1 MPSGEDLRRKANRI
15 SLDRCPVRNARHCF
29 QFHQACSKFLQRINV
44 LLAVVGLFLRNRAV
58 TARWLLIFTVLP
70 LFANGAY
77 GRGTYQRASDGKT
90 LVWNDHPASGYEA
103 TWTGDRDSNG
113 YAIGQGTLTWFRV
126 ERPVV
131 TGSNIPSDRR
141 GRSAVVAQYSGK
153 MVRGQLDGPVVRVDA
168 DGRTFHGVFVN
179 GNRASDWAARPAA
192 KIARGGTYQRTDDGK
207 TLVWNEHPG
216 LDYEASWSGDRDSD
230 GYGSGEGTLT
240 WYRFDRT
247 IVTGS
252 NIPSDRRGR
261 TIVVSRYSGKM
272 IHGKLGVKGN
282 RATDLAVG
290 PTPTATPHQ
299 RRNEQVQENV
309 VEAPAPPAPTPRYRR
324 AELVEEG
331 EKVEAPAAEAP
342 THGAIAGPTAAET
355 PTHGGDSMV
364 ALFKPPS
371 SLRSPVAKTASA
383 QVSAPSASPPALDS
397 AEKNRVIAEFK
408 NETQSVLSRVSDS
421 TGNFHEIDRLDSV
434 QKLPAPVSES
444 VVSLADRARD
454 FRSKIGDEAALEEYR
469 TETATANALA
479 VVDQTTRNIVGN
491 DASKAS
497 SGVGDFLKSN
507 PEPSADSQKPLWR
520 YLTSVRALCSRLE
533 KEADVHL
540 QRAQSL
546 ASAGKIS
553 EAIREYQEAY
563 RIFPNPVTAEKIRQ
577 LQNKSVGL

>member
-1 MPSGEDLRRKANRI
+1 M
-15 SLDRCPVRNARHCF
+15 
-29 QFHQACSKFLQRINV
+29 
-44 LLAVVGLFLRNRAV
+44 GLFLRNRAV
-58 TARWLLIFTVLP
+58 TARWLLIFCALL

-90 LVWNDHPASGYEA
+90 LVWNDRPALGYEA
-103 TWTGDRDSNG
+103 TWTGDRDSDG

-153 MVRGQLDGPVVRVDA
+153 MVRGQLDGPVLRVDA
-168 DGRTFHGVFVN
+168 DGRTFHGVFVK
-179 GNRASDWAARPAA
+179 GDRASDWAARPAA
-192 KIARGGTYQRTDDGK
+192 KIARGGTYQRTDDGQ

-230 GYGSGEGTLT
+230 GYGRGEGTLT

-261 TIVVSRYSGKM
+261 TIVVSSDSGKM
-272 IHGKLGVKGN
+272 IHGKLGVKRN
-282 RATDLAVG
+282 KATDLAMG
-290 PTPTATPHQ
+290 PTATATPHE
-299 RRNEQVQENV
+299 RRNEQVQESV
-309 VEAPAPPAPTPRYRR
+309 VEAPAPPAPTPGYRR

-331 EKVEAPAAEAP
+331 EKVEAPVAEAP
-342 THGAIAGPTAAET
+342 THGAVADATAAET

-383 QVSAPSASPPALDS
+383 QGSAPSPSPPALDR
-397 AEKNRVIAEFK
+397 AEKNRIIAEFK
-408 NETQSVLSRVSDS
+408 DETQSALSRVSDS
-421 TGNFHEIDRLDSV
+421 TGNFHEIDRLESV
-434 QKLPAPVSES
+434 QKLPEPVSES

-454 FRSKIGDEAALEEYR
+454 FRSKIGEEAALEEYQ

-479 VVDQTTRNIVGN
+479 VVDQVTRNIAEKN
-491 DASKAS
+491 ASAAS
-497 SGVGDFLKSN
+497 SRVADFLKTN
-507 PEPSADSQKPLWR
+507 PEPTKDNQKDLWR
-520 YLTSVRALCSRLE
+520 YLSSVRSVCSRSE
-533 KEADVHL
+533 KEADAHL
-540 QRAQSL
+540 ERAQSL
-546 ASAGKIS
+546 ASAGKTGD
-553 EAIREYQEAY
+553 AIREYEEAQ
-563 RIFPNPVTAEKIRQ
+563 RIFPNPATAEKINR
-577 LQNKSVGL
+577 LQNKGAGL

>member
-1 MPSGEDLRRKANRI
+1 M
-15 SLDRCPVRNARHCF
+15 
-29 QFHQACSKFLQRINV
+29 
-44 LLAVVGLFLRNRAV
+44 GLFLRNRAV
-58 TARWLLIFTVLP
+58 TARWLLIFSTLL

-77 GRGTYQRASDGKT
+77 GRGTYQRVSNGKT
-90 LVWNDHPASGYEA
+90 LVWNDRPALGYEA
-103 TWTGDRDSNG
+103 TWTGDRDSDG

-131 TGSNIPSDRR
+131 TGSSIPSDRR
-141 GRSAVVAQYSGK
+141 GRSAVVVQYSGK
-153 MVRGQLDGPVVRVDA
+153 MVRGQLDGPVLRVDA
-168 DGRTFHGVFVN
+168 DGRTFHGVFVK

-192 KIARGGTYQRTDDGK
+192 KVARGGTYQRTEDGQ

-216 LDYEASWSGDRDSD
+216 LDYEASWSGDRDAE

-290 PTPTATPHQ
+290 STPTATPHR

-309 VEAPAPPAPTPRYRR
+309 AEAQAPPGPTPGYRR
-324 AELVEEG
+324 AELVEEA

-342 THGAIAGPTAAET
+342 THGPIADTTAAET

-383 QVSAPSASPPALDS
+383 QGSAPSASPPALDR
-397 AEKNRVIAEFK
+397 AEKDRIIAEFK
-408 NETQSVLSRVSDS
+408 GETQSVLSRVSDS
-421 TGNFHEIDRLDSV
+421 TGNFHEVDRLESV

-454 FRSKIGDEAALEEYR
+454 FRSRIGDEAALQGYR
-469 TETATANALA
+469 TETATADALS
-479 VVDQTTRNIVGN
+479 VLDQITR
-491 DASKAS
+491 DLAAKDTSKACS
-497 SGVGDFLKSN
+497 RVTDFLGNN
-507 PEPSADSQKPLWR
+507 PEPAADSQKPLWR
-520 YLTSVRALCSRLE
+520 YLTQIRALCSQSE
-533 KEADVHL
+533 KEP
-540 QRAQSL
+540 
-546 ASAGKIS
+546 G
-553 EAIREYQEAY
+553 
-563 RIFPNPVTAEKIRQ
+563 TRQ
-577 LQNKSVGL
+577 

>member
-1 MPSGEDLRRKANRI
+1 M
-15 SLDRCPVRNARHCF
+15 
-29 QFHQACSKFLQRINV
+29 
-44 LLAVVGLFLRNRAV
+44 GLFLRNRAV
-58 TARWLLIFTVLP
+58 TARWLLIFSTLL

-77 GRGTYQRASDGKT
+77 GGGTYQRVSDGKT
-90 LVWNDHPASGYEA
+90 LVWNDRPALGYEA
-103 TWTGDRDSNG
+103 TWTGDRDSDG
-113 YAIGQGTLTWFRV
+113 YASGQGTLTWFRV

-153 MVRGQLDGPVVRVDA
+153 MVRGQLDGPVLRVDA
-168 DGRTFHGVFVN
+168 DGRTFHGVFVK

-192 KIARGGTYQRTDDGK
+192 KVAGGGTYQRTDDGQ

-230 GYGSGEGTLT
+230 GYGSGEGKLT

-290 PTPTATPHQ
+290 PTPTTTPHQ
-299 RRNEQVQENV
+299 RRNDQVQESV
-309 VEAPAPPAPTPRYRR
+309 VEAPAPPAPTPGYRR

-342 THGAIAGPTAAET
+342 TQSAVADATAAET
-355 PTHGGDSMV
+355 PIRGGDSMV

-371 SLRSPVAKTASA
+371 SLRSPAAETASA
-383 QVSAPSASPPALDS
+383 QGSAPSPSPPALNR

-421 TGNFHEIDRLDSV
+421 TGNFHEVDRLESV

-454 FRSKIGDEAALEEYR
+454 FRSKIGDDAALEEYR
-469 TETATANALA
+469 TETATADALS
-479 VVDQTTRNIVGN
+479 VLDQITRDIAAK
-491 DASKAS
+491 DTSKACS
-497 SGVGDFLKSN
+497 RVTDFLRNN
-507 PEPSADSQKPLWR
+507 PEPAADSQKPLWN
-520 YLTSVRALCSRLE
+520 YLTQIRALCSQSE
-533 KEADVHL
+533 KEP
-540 QRAQSL
+540 
-546 ASAGKIS
+546 G
-553 EAIREYQEAY
+553 
-563 RIFPNPVTAEKIRQ
+563 TRQ
-577 LQNKSVGL
+577 